1 MRAVLAACAGAALMP
16 AVTLAQPVNNTCA
29 GIITV
34 ATPSSTTATNVGAT
48 GTNLTSCAGAGDIN
62 DVWFRFVAPSNAGYQ
77 FDTEGTVGMDTT
89 LGLFSA
95 CESGEL
101 ACDDDGGTGFLS
113 LLQYTLTSGQEIF
126 IRVAGWN
133 GAQNTFRL
141 NVAGGTPPPPPPAND
156 LCEGAASLATL
167 PLVINVDSQG
177 ATPDL
182 DTSCNDAGAF
192 ETNNGSWYKINPAVN
207 TQLVVTE
214 SSGLDVVITLF
225 SGDCNSLSEVSCV
238 NANDAA
244 VFSLSAGTTYRI
256 LVGIFSATPI
266 VLPPGTISLSFA
278 EVLPPANDTCAAATL
293 ITTLPANAT
302 VEVLGATEDIDTSCN
317 DAGAFATNN
326 GIWYRYT
333 PAADTRIR
341 IAESGALDAVIT
353 LFSGSCN
360 ALSEVACISNAA
372 DTASFNLSGGQ
383 TYYIL
388 VGIFGAT
395 PAAVPPAAFILTFT
409 ELPPFINDEC
419 SGAFAVA
426 PNSSTLGDNLAAG
439 GTDITTCA
447 AQDTFDV
454 WYKLTTAE
462 AGTFQFDTEGT
473 VGLDTTLALFDACG
487 GTELA
492 CDDDGGTGLLSLLV
506 RNLSAGEQIF
516 IRVAGWN
523 NNVGNYVLNVSGGP
537 PPPAPANDLCQNAQA
552 IPAMPF
558 NTQVT
563 AGGATGDVD
572 VACNNAADFET
583 AFGVWYT
590 FTPAETG
597 TIVMNETGANDVV
610 FAIFSGGCAG
620 SEIFCSTAE
629 PSPAFQLQAGTQHH
643 ILVGQANSANV
654 PLAQF
659 NLAFT
664 YTPAPGACCIGNTCT
679 IVSGAAACTAISG
692 TWQGAGVD
700 CGGTPAN
707 TNTTQV
713 AIPDYSGG
721 PTVVSSDFTVTDAVP
736 VTSVKVFVGL
746 THTFVGDL
754 TIRLRAPNG
763 AVADLAV
770 RAGSAACVDVDGSQG
785 DDINGLFVFDDNASL
800 TLNDAAIANAAAVL
814 PPGTFRPAGCANAPS
829 SLATTFAGIMANG
842 VWSVDVSDHA
852 GLDIGTIDSFGVVVN
867 NLGTPTPCSGAVAS
881 GACCN
886 QTQCSVL
893 AAAACTG
900 PGTRFSGANT
910 VCNVQG
916 NNLSPCCRADFNQN
930 GTILLQDLFDYLT
943 AFFAQS
949 PSAQFDQFPGV
960 ALEDLFAFLNAWFTP
975 C

>member
-1 MRAVLAACAGAALMP
+1 VRAVLAACAGAALMP

-48 GTNLTSCAGAGDIN
+48 GTNLTSCADAGDIN

-537 PPPAPANDLCQNAQA
+537 PPPAP
-552 IPAMPF
+552 
-558 NTQVT
+558 
-563 AGGATGDVD
+563 
-572 VACNNAADFET
+572 
-583 AFGVWYT
+583 
-590 FTPAETG
+590 
-597 TIVMNETGANDVV
+597 
-610 FAIFSGGCAG
+610 
-620 SEIFCSTAE
+620 
-629 PSPAFQLQAGTQHH
+629 
-643 ILVGQANSANV
+643 
-654 PLAQF
+654 
-659 NLAFT
+659 
-664 YTPAPGACCIGNTCT
+664 GACCIGNTCT